1 VLFFSGSAYVN
12 DFVTEQQS
20 CVTSHES
27 FHFTAVMYFDLLCS
41 GDICVTVAV
50 IERCCKGI
58 LMKVALVASVPAAA
72 AVIFPSN
79 FDDSFCTPQMQLSE
93 QKLIEHDLKS
103 ARRELVRARDIYVE
117 GMTMQMRARHQR
129 EADFKLSSHT
139 VQISGNGVTNRP
151 KSHSLPGNGV
161 TNKPNLHSIPQAI
174 SRSTPQIKVVLPA
187 QWHGMQAKIE
197 SLGAAG
203 LALAKSRWLRYSTKL
218 QIINGCV
225 DFLSL
230 SKFINNKINTKVI
243 QDPDTESDDDTD
255 DNDNPTGKNK
265 LQATAEGPK
274 YLHLDHIEVLERL
287 RKATSLASSKVL
299 ERFKDE
305 NMKDYQLEVID
316 FCKVRVL
323 SSGERI
329 VNQGDKLPYLMIIL
343 KGRVAACLPTLQEKN
358 GAEGGT
364 IACEVAGWPLVRALV
379 RHGERNLSKLSRTFH
394 FGKSLILSSSQI
406 LQRKFAT

>member
-1 VLFFSGSAYVN
+1 MSESSTSGISAG
-12 DFVTEQQS
+12 S
-20 CVTSHES
+20 SS
-27 FHFTAVMYFDLLCS
+27 S
-41 GDICVTVAV
+41 DI
-50 IERCCKGI
+50 
-58 LMKVALVASVPAAA
+58 
-72 AVIFPSN
+72 PSN

-103 ARRELVRARDIYVE
+103 ARRELERARDIYVE

-139 VQISGNGVTNRP
+139 AQISGNAVTNKP
-151 KSHSLPGNGV
+151 KSHSISQ
-161 TNKPNLHSIPQAI
+161 TISRSIPQV
-174 SRSTPQIKVVLPA
+174 KVVLPA

-230 SKFINNKINTKVI
+230 SKFINNKVSTKVI
-243 QDPDTESDDDTD
+243 QDPGTESDDDTD
-255 DNDNPTGKNK
+255 DKDNATGENK
-265 LQATAEGPK
+265 LQTTAEGPK

-358 GAEGGT
+358 ETERGT
-364 IACEVAGWPLVRALV
+364 TACEVAGWPLVRALV
-379 RHGERNLSKLSRTFH
+379 RHGERNLLKLSRTFH
-394 FGKSLILSSSQI
+394 FGKPLILSSFQI
-406 LQRKFAT
+406 LQHKFAT